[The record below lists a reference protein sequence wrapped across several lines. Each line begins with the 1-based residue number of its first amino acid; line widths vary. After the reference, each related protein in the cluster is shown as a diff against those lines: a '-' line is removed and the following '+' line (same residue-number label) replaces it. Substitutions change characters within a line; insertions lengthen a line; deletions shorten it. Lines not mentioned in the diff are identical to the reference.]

1 MSMIEDINKRLDKVS
16 KRNYRKTETVAK
28 AVHRELV
35 DLTDKWNEDSR
46 KWDIEHG
53 FEPLDHLSIEKPV
66 LFQDNGDWLIAWDF
80 LDEWALQLDGCIWD
94 DGRCMEAQY
103 SSVVIFHK

>member
-28 AVHRELV
+28 AAHRELV
-35 DLTDKWNEDSR
+35 GLTDKWNEDC
-46 KWDIEHG
+46 KEWEIKNG
-53 FEPLDHLSIEKPV
+53 FEPSDSLLLEYPK
-66 LFQDNGDWLIAWDF
+66 LFQVDGDWLISWNI
-80 LDEWALQLDGCIWD
+80 LDDWALRTDGCIWD
-94 DGRCMEAQY
+94 DGRCMDAQY